1 MSKKLLVIFILGL
14 CFSTSQFSIAETTYP
29 LTLIDELGREVTMQT
44 EPKRIISMVPAH
56 TETLCALGEDIC
68 KRLVGIDNYSNYPDL
83 PTVLQV
89 GSIFNRDTALELIVA
104 LKPDL
109 VLIFDGATSHA
120 FSLAL
125 DRLGIVSYGTAAQT
139 YDETFEVF
147 EALGLIV
154 NRSFESQTLIDQV
167 KEEINVIEKLV
178 ENQLAP
184 KVYYELGR
192 FGGLNSVG
200 PNSYLGSLMT
210 KAGGQNIV
218 SEQAKNFPTLDPE
231 FVVAANP
238 DVIILG
244 HSSTLAELAARPGWS
259 NITAVKKERVYVL
272 SQEQIDTLNRSGP
285 RISEAV
291 KTLATIF
298 YPYLFKDDDNS

>member
-1 MSKKLLVIFILGL
+1 MLRFLIILNFLGL
-14 CFSTSQFSIAETTYP
+14 CFSATPPNKIETAYP
-29 LTLIDELGREVTMQT
+29 IVLIDELGREVTLQA

-56 TETLCALGEDIC
+56 TETLCALGKDIC
-68 KRLVGIDNYSNYPDL
+68 DRLIGVDEYSNYPNL
-83 PTVLQV
+83 SVPKV
-89 GSIFNRDTALELIVA
+89 GSIFNRDAALELIVA

-109 VLIFDGATSHA
+109 VLIFDGATSYE

-125 DRLGIVSYGTAAQT
+125 ERLGIASYGTAAQT

-147 EALGLIV
+147 KMLGLIV
-154 NRSFESQTLIDQV
+154 NRSLEAQALVTKV
-167 KEEINVIEKLV
+167 KEEIAAIEKLIKN
-178 ENQLAP
+178 EPTP

-200 PNSYLGSLMT
+200 PSSYIGYLME

-218 SEQAKNFPTLDPE
+218 GEQVGDFPTLDPE

-238 DVIILG
+238 NIIILG
-244 HSSTLAELAARPGWS
+244 HNSTLTELSARPGWS
-259 NITAVKKERVYVL
+259 NIVAVKKEQVYVL

-291 KTLATIF
+291 KILGKIF
-298 YPYLFKDDDNS
+298 HPHLFEQ